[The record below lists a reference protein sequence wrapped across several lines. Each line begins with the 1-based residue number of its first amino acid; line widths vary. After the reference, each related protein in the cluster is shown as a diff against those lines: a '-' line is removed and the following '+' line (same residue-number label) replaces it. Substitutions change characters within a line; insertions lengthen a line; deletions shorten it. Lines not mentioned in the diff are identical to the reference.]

1 MDRQINEKLG
11 EFDLLNEPGFKSI
24 SGAQRLHLVSTK
36 AEWQIESILVHIPPN
51 QQRYQFSELLNISE
65 MNPYLE

>member
-36 AEWQIESILVHIPPN
+36 AEWQN
-51 QQRYQFSELLNISE
+51 
-65 MNPYLE
+65 

>member
-24 SGAQRLHLVSTK
+24 SGAYRLHLVSTR
-36 AEWQIESILVHIPPN
+36 AEWQNRVKFVLHSTEPAT
-51 QQRYQFSELLNISE
+51 ISVF
-65 MNPYLE
+65 